1 MSYEYGYS
9 SQIDPEL
16 LRRARNGPGIGQSI
30 DAGLKS
36 LTSGLQ
42 PLSSASYGVGSLPKP
57 PALAAPDM
65 AERLRSARPVSP
77 LAAPD
82 IAARLRSSPP
92 TRTAGPSLPSP
103 DYIAE
108 NPLYGA
114 QTDQYRQFGDLRAS
128 GYQPIAQDSMTLRQI
143 AHAPGFGPQNPNRV
157 PGPGQIA
164 GTTDYQIPG
173 VGNATFQGRPAQM
186 PGTLNFVDKPETAG
200 MTQQQATAFNV
211 RDLESQIAAMRSL
224 REAQNPGITQPQ
236 SNGGI
241 DLQDLQRQANP
252 FYQPGQGYG
261 DEVLNRDRFM
271 RQFAGNR
278 SGRMMRQQAEQGLA
292 QLGNKRLNNLLDNAL
307 GQQQSQ
313 QDGQTALAQV
323 WQKALADQQDYGLRL
338 QNLGLDRAKFGLD
351 ARKAQDEAER
361 AGIREQY
368 ANNLS
373 ALQAQKAATENAGLE
388 QKGSLF
394 NALRQAPNEDARQRA
409 LADLLAW
416 HGRQADQPF
425 GY

>member
-42 PLSSASYGVGSLPKP
+42 PLSSAAYGVGSLPKP

-77 LAAPD
+77 LAAV
-82 IAARLRSSPP
+82 
-92 TRTAGPSLPSP
+92 
-103 DYIAE
+103 
-108 NPLYGA
+108 
-114 QTDQYRQFGDLRAS
+114 
-128 GYQPIAQDSMTLRQI
+128 QPIAPAAQPQTITPMQPMPSL
-143 AHAPGFGPQNPNRV
+143 ASLAPAAPQRS
-157 PGPGQIA
+157 GLA
-164 GTTDYQIPG
+164 S
-173 VGNATFQGRPAQM
+173 FQGRPAQI

-292 QLGNKRLNNLLDNAL
+292 QLGNQRLNNLLDNAL
-307 GQQQSQ
+307 GQQQSRQ
-313 QDGQTALAQV
+313 AGQTALAQV
-323 WQKALADQQDYGLRL
+323 RQKALADQQDYGLRL
-338 QNLGLDRAKFGLD
+338 QGLGLDQAKFGLD
-351 ARKAQDEAER
+351 ARKAQDEADR
-361 AGIREQY
+361 AGVRDQY

-373 ALQAQKAATENAGLE
+373 AMQARKAAAENVGLE
-388 QKGSLF
+388 QKGTLF
-394 NALRQAPNEDARQRA
+394 NALRQAPNKDARQRA